1 MMSLYIVIALLNGVV
16 ISFSRVLNGQLS
28 LHVGPLKA
36 SVYNHLVGF
45 FVLTLILIF
54 LWVFYGFFQLS
65 SLELMLSVPWYLY
78 LGGVIGALYVAL
90 NSFILSRIG
99 AVNTA
104 LLVIS
109 GQMIAGIFLDDASL
123 ETNTLL
129 IKMFGV
135 LLIAIGIFFLQ
146 SRSKPIKKAVGMK
159 HIKSH

>member
-16 ISFSRVLNGQLS
+16 ISLSRVLNGQLS

-45 FVLTLILIF
+45 FLLTLLLIL
-54 LWVFYGFFQLS
+54 YGFFQLS
-65 SLELMLSVPWYLY
+65 SLELILSTPWYLY

-99 AVNTA
+99 AANTG

-109 GQMIAGIFLDDASL
+109 GQMIAGIFLDGEPFD
-123 ETNTLL
+123 TKVLL
-129 IKMFGV
+129 FKMLGV
-135 LLIAIGIFFLQ
+135 LFIAIGIFFLQ
-146 SRSKPIKKAVGMK
+146 SNSKPIKKVTN
-159 HIKSH
+159 ISHPKTS